1 MRPRAPLSDGLVELR
16 NQHQR
21 DLWVLIVPEGNE
33 RAAVRLKIPRGETR
47 KLSLH
52 RDAGASIVEIHEV
65 FSRTGYRREEV
76 ATQLPPRSLY
86 DISVY
91 EVIVQ
96 SVAIDRTVPGG
107 KIEDVQYAPKSLG
120 WFELP
125 PLGEQTNIDVY
136 EQATAMKNT
145 GVVKKDRPQAV
156 GKVEGSSRPLGRIAE
171 TSQVVSQYLAKL
183 VGKSH
188 LPIESL
194 DPHKQL
200 ATIHQ

>member
-16 NQHQR
+16 NQHKR

-33 RAAVRLKIPRGETR
+33 RAAVRLKIPIGETR

-76 ATQLPPRSLY
+76 VTQLPPRSLY

-125 PLGEQTNIDVY
+125 PLAEQTNIDVY
-136 EQATAMKNT
+136 EQATAMKNP
-145 GVVKKDRPQAV
+145 GAV
-156 GKVEGSSRPLGRIAE
+156 RRIDPRRWEKSEEAPDPLEELLKRAKQSRN
-171 TSQVVSQYLAKL
+171 T
-183 VGKSH
+183 
-188 LPIESL
+188 LPNW
-194 DPHKQL
+194 
-200 ATIHQ
+200 